1 LKNSKPI
8 LFIILSRFPFPL
20 EKGDKLRAYYQIKSL
35 SKDYKITLVATSETT
50 VKQKDKDELLKFC
63 KEVYVFKLNRFIQL
77 MQLLFALFT
86 QRPFQ
91 ISFFYQRNIHR
102 KINKK
107 LQKVKPD
114 YIYSQL
120 VRTAEYVKNY
130 HDCPKT
136 LDYMDAFSKGM
147 QRRIKTSSW
156 IKSYF
161 IREEYRRLLEY
172 ERQIFDYFEHQT
184 IISTQ
189 DKNYINHSK
198 NQEIQIVGNGV
209 SPFFFETLPID
220 KKYDLVF
227 TGNMNYPP
235 NIEAAKYIHS
245 EILPLLPSETTCLI
259 SGVNPPKS
267 LTHLISHTFN
277 VSGWVDDIRM
287 SYASSKIFIAPMFIG
302 TGLQNKLLEAMAV
315 GIPCITTSLA
325 NKALLAEPNSEILIA
340 DSSLE
345 FAEQIKLLLSNV
357 QLRENIAI
365 NGKIFVQK
373 NYNWENINSVLS
385 NIIKSD

>member
-1 LKNSKPI
+1 MKNSKPI
-8 LFIILSRFPFPL
+8 LFVILSRFPYPL

-63 KEVYVFKLNRFIQL
+63 EEVYVFKLNRLFQL
-77 MQLLFALFT
+77 MQLLYALFT

-91 ISFFYQRNIHR
+91 ISFFYQRNIQR
-102 KINKK
+102 KINKI

-156 IKSYF
+156 IKRFF

-209 SPFFFETLPID
+209 SPFFFETLPVD

-267 LTHLISHTFN
+267 LTHLISKTFN

-325 NKALLAEPNSEILIA
+325 NKALLAEPNSEVLIA
-340 DSSLE
+340 DSSSE

-357 QLRENIAI
+357 QLRESIAI
-365 NGKIFVQK
+365 NGKNFVQK